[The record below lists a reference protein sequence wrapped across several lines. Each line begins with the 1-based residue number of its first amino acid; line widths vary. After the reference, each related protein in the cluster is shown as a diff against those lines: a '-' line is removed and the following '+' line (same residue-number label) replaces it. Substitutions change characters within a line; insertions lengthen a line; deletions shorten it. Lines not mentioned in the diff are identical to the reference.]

1 MQPLYDSYAVTTRP
15 ASNADPRCNPIIAD
29 VEKLPDRVLMVIP
42 PVDILVHEQVTF
54 VERVTGDIATLRTEG
69 KGEGRELEVVMPE
82 GAFHAWLE
90 LPEWII
96 RRVIGRETRRE
107 VFERCA
113 KVVREVHKKYGFVLG
128 DEKDAMEDR

>member
-1 MQPLYDSYAVTTRP
+1 
-15 ASNADPRCNPIIAD
+15 
-29 VEKLPDRVLMVIP
+29 MVIP

-54 VERVTGDIATLRTEG
+54 VERVRGDIERLQKEG
-69 KGEGRELEVVMPE
+69 RGEGRRIEVVMPE

-113 KVVREVHKKYGFVLG
+113 EVVREVHGKYGFVLG
-128 DEKDAMEDR
+128 DLKDGLEAK